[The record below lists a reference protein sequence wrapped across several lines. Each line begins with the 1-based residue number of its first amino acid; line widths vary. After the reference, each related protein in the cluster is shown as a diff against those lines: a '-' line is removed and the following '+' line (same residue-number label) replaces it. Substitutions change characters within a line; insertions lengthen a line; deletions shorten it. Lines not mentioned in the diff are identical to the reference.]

1 MKTEVVKILPG
12 DTENLEKAAKLIKS
26 GEIVAIPT
34 ETVYGLAANVYDETA
49 VRKIFKAKGRPQD
62 NPLIVHI
69 SELSQLKEIAMYIPD
84 SLKVLA
90 EHFMPGPLTV
100 VLPKNPK
107 ISDTVTAGLPSVAV
121 RMPSHKTAMD
131 FISACNVPLAAP
143 SANISGSPSPTSAKH
158 VFDDL
163 NGKISMI
170 IDGGECS
177 VGVESTVISLLG
189 DVPELLRPGA
199 ITLEQL
205 QSVLGEVK
213 VSRCVLAPL
222 QKNEK
227 ASSPGMMH
235 KHYSPKTKII
245 TVKGSAQDFANYV
258 NGKKNESVCALAFS
272 EDCHLLDVPF
282 VAFGDKNDLISQ
294 ARRLFSS
301 LREVDELDKE
311 VCFAQLPSSEDI
323 GLAVVN
329 RLLRAAEFSVVQL
342 DKKKDGDFTVVGLTG
357 KTGSGKSS
365 VCEIL
370 REKGAA
376 IIDGDKVARELTTKD
391 KQLLN
396 CLKDSFGNDIVK
408 GGKLNRRL
416 LASRA
421 FKNRES
427 VDRLNRIMHPRI
439 TEYIMEELTRLRSRG
454 FSVAVIDAAALIESK
469 ISEKCDVIAVTYAPQ
484 EERLLRIIKRDNI
497 TQEEALVRIR
507 AQREDEFYNSRADYI
522 IRCYEPF
529 DVDNE
534 IKPLLYRLGL

>member
-1 MKTEVVKILPG
+1 MKTKIVKILPG
-12 DTENLEKAAKLIKS
+12 DTENLEKAAKLIKC

-34 ETVYGLAANVYDETA
+34 ETVYGLAANVYDESA
-49 VRKIFKAKGRPQD
+49 VGKIFKAKGRPQD

-69 SELSQLKEIAMYIPD
+69 SKLSQLGEIAAYIPD

-107 ISDTVTAGLPSVAV
+107 ISDTVTAGLSSVAV
-121 RMPSHKTAMD
+121 RMPSHETARA
-131 FISACNVPLAAP
+131 FISACLVPLAAP

-163 NGKISMI
+163 NGKIPMI

-189 DVPELLRPGA
+189 EVPEVLRPGA
-199 ITLEQL
+199 VTLEQL

-213 VSRCVLAPL
+213 VNRAVLAPL

-227 ASSPGMMH
+227 ASSPGMKH

-245 TVKGSAQDFANYV
+245 TVKSSAQAFVRYV
-258 NGKKNESVCALAFS
+258 NGKKNESVCALAFR
-272 EDCHLLDVPF
+272 EDCRLLDVPF
-282 VAFGDKNDLISQ
+282 VVFGDKNDLTSQ

-301 LREVDELDKE
+301 LREVDELEKE
-311 VCFAQLPSSEDI
+311 VCFARLPSQEDI

-329 RLLRAAEFSVVQL
+329 RLLRAAEFSVVDL
-342 DKKKDGDFTVVGLTG
+342 DKKEEGDLIVVGLTG

-365 VCEIL
+365 VCKIL

-376 IIDGDKVARELTTKD
+376 IIDGDKVARELTEKD
-391 KQLLN
+391 KELLN
-396 CLKDSFGNDIVK
+396 CLKDNFGDDILSN
-408 GGKLNRRL
+408 GALNRRL

-421 FKNRES
+421 FKDRDS
-427 VDRLNRIMHPRI
+427 VEKLNRIMHPRI
-439 TEYIMEELTRLRSRG
+439 TEYIMKELSKLRSKG
-454 FSVAVIDAAALIESK
+454 FSVAVIDAAALIESE
-469 ISEKCDVIAVTYAPQ
+469 ISEKCDVIAVTYAP
-484 EERLLRIIKRDNI
+484 ESERLQRITKRDKI

-507 AQREDEFYNSRADYI
+507 AQREDDFYNSKADYI
-522 IRCYEPF
+522 IRCFRPF
-529 DVDNE
+529 DVDKE
-534 IKPLLYRLGL
+534 IKPLLDRLGL